1 VGGLAATV
9 VALGGNFLGVTSAL
23 LGRPLLPTHTLAP
36 PWVSAADGS
45 GAATAATLRL
55 VGPRVALASHSSNA
69 SSHEVRCH

>member
-36 PWVSAADGS
+36 PWVSAADMEVGLPL
-45 GAATAATLRL
+45 LRHCDSWGL
-55 VGPRVALASHSSNA
+55 G
-69 SSHEVRCH
+69 